1 MQPPAI
7 DRRGADYKHVG
18 WASLAL
24 WQGYLKL
31 SELELEFEKYS
42 IGQSVPRTEDP
53 RLLRGEGCFTDD
65 FNLPNQAFGYV
76 FRSPYAHGNIVTLDV
91 SAARSAGGVLTVLT
105 ADDLLREGVSPLPCR
120 LPVKSRDGT
129 PLIKPDRPCLATDR
143 VRHSGEAIAF
153 VVAESAG
160 QARDAAE
167 FIELEVSVL
176 AAVTDARE
184 AMCEGAPQLH
194 DEAIGNQAL
203 DWEFGDGDEV
213 DRVFAEAVHVS
224 HLTLRNNRL
233 VSSPMEPRAAVGEYD
248 TESGRYTLHVP
259 TQGVFGFTGAMA
271 TQVLGIEREQLRV
284 RTYDVGGSFG
294 MKSAP
299 YPEYAPALIAS
310 RLLGRPV
317 KWCDERSDS
326 FLSDQHG
333 RDSWAEASLAFDVE
347 GRILAGRVTSYANLG
362 GYLSAVGP
370 SMSTRNIP
378 RNFPG
383 VYHVPIFNA
392 RSHAIFTNTTPIG
405 AYRGAGR
412 PEGVYYME
420 RLMDTAAREMG
431 IDRIELRRRNM
442 VRAEDMPYD
451 AVSEMTYDSGDFPAV
466 LDDALD
472 VADGDGFEVRRAS
485 SAAAGKLRGLGL
497 ASYLEVT
504 GPPARE
510 MGGIRFEEDGTVT
523 MLSGSLNYGQGHHV
537 TFSQIL
543 TAILGIPVDKF
554 NLLQGD
560 SDELIAG
567 AGTGG
572 SRTVISAGT
581 ALLHAAEQVIE
592 NGRAIAGHLLEA
604 AVADIEFEAG
614 HFAVAGTDRTISIL
628 DLAARSRAGLPDD
641 VPQSL
646 DAELA
651 EDTPPSAFPNGCH
664 IAEVEIEPETG
675 TVRVDRYVIVDDF
688 GTLINPMLVEGQVQG
703 GVVQGLGQALMEDT
717 AYDTKGQLISGS
729 YMDYAMPRAGNLPT
743 FAFHSHPIPAKT
755 NPLGAKGCGEAG
767 CTGALPAIM
776 NAIADVLSRETGV
789 THIDMPATSERVW
802 SALQC
807 G

>member
-1 MQPPAI
+1 MT
-7 DRRGADYKHVG
+7 K
-18 WASLAL
+18 
-24 WQGYLKL
+24 GYQEL
-31 SELELEFEKYS
+31 SVSEFEKFA
-42 IGQSVPRTEDP
+42 IGQSVARTEDP

-65 FNLPNQAFGYV
+65 FNLPCQAYAYV
-76 FRSPYAHGNIVTLDV
+76 FRSPYAHGKIESLDV
-91 SAARSAGGVLTVLT
+91 SAARSANGVLMVLT
-105 ADDLLREGVSPLPCR
+105 ADDLAREGVSPLPCR
-120 LPVKSRDGT
+120 LPAKSRDGT
-129 PLIKPDRPCLATDR
+129 PLIKPDRPCLATDI
-143 VRHSGEAIAF
+143 VRHRGEAIAL
-153 VVAESAG
+153 VVAESTG
-160 QARDAAE
+160 QARDAAD
-167 FIELEVSVL
+167 FIELDVSVL
-176 AAVTDARE
+176 PAVTDARE
-184 AMCEGAPQLH
+184 ALREGAPQLH
-194 DEAIGNQAL
+194 GEAPGNQAL

-213 DRVFAEAVHVS
+213 DRIFAQAHHVTRQ
-224 HLTLRNNRL
+224 TLRNNR
-233 VSSPMEPRAAVGEYD
+233 VVISPMEPRAAVGEHD
-248 TESGRYTLHVP
+248 AETGRYTLHVP

-299 YPEYAPALIAS
+299 YPEYAPVLIAS

-317 KWCDERSDS
+317 KWCDDRSDS

-333 RDSWAEASLAFDVE
+333 RDSWAEASLAFDAD
-347 GRILAGRVTSYANLG
+347 GRILAGRVISYANLG

-383 VYHVPIFNA
+383 VYRLPVFNA
-392 RSHAIFTNTTPIG
+392 RSHAVFTNTTPIG

-412 PEGVYYME
+412 PKGVYYME

-431 IDRIELRRRNM
+431 IDRVELRRRDM
-442 VRAEDMPYD
+442 VRPDEIPYD
-451 AVSEMTYDSGDFPAV
+451 AVSELTYDSGNFPAV

-472 VADGDGFEVRRAS
+472 AADWDGFEARRAA
-485 SAAAGKLRGLGL
+485 SAAGGKLRGLGL

-523 MLSGSLNYGQGHHV
+523 MVSGSLNYGQGHHV
-537 TFSQIL
+537 TFAQIL
-543 TAILGIPVDKF
+543 TATLGIPIDRF

-560 SDELIAG
+560 SDALIAG

-581 ALLHAAEQVIE
+581 ALLHAADQVIE
-592 NGRAIAGHLLEA
+592 NGRAIAGHVLEA

-614 HFAVAGTDRTISIL
+614 QFTVAGTDRTISIL
-628 DLAARSRAGLPDD
+628 DLAERARAGLPDD
-641 VPQSL
+641 LPPGL

-688 GTLINPMLVEGQVQG
+688 GTLINPMLVEGQVHG
-703 GVVQGLGQALMEDT
+703 GVIQGLGQALMEDT
-717 AYDTKGQLISGS
+717 AYDAEGQLVSGS
-729 YMDYAMPRAGNLPT
+729 YMDYTMPRADDLPV
-743 FAFHSHPIPAKT
+743 FEFRSHPVPAT
-755 NPLGAKGCGEAG
+755 SNPLGAKGCGEAG

-776 NAIADVLSRETGV
+776 NAIVDVLVRETGAG
-789 THIDMPATSERVW
+789 HMDMPATPERVW
-802 SALQC
+802 AALRRD
-807 G
+807 

>member
-31 SELELEFEKYS
+31 SELEFEKYS

-167 FIELEVSVL
+167 LIELEVSVL

-203 DWEFGDGDEV
+203 DWEFGDGDAV
-213 DRVFAEAVHVS
+213 DRVFAEAFHVS

-233 VSSPMEPRAAVGEYD
+233 VISPMEPRAAVGEYD

-299 YPEYAPALIAS
+299 YPEYAPTLIAS

-431 IDRIELRRRNM
+431 IDRGELRRRNM

-472 VADGDGFEVRRAS
+472 VADWDGFEVRRAS

-614 HFAVAGTDRTISIL
+614 HFTVAGTDRTISIL

-729 YMDYAMPRAGNLPT
+729 YMDYARPRADNLPT
-743 FAFHSHPIPAKT
+743 FAFRSHPIPAKT

>member
-1 MQPPAI
+1 MAQAI
-7 DRRGADYKHVG
+7 DRKGVPYKHGAGAVTS
-18 WASLAL
+18 ACKETQA
-24 WQGYLKL
+24 L
-31 SELELEFEKYS
+31 SESEFEKFA
-42 IGQSVPRTEDP
+42 IGQSVARTEDP
-53 RLLRGEGCFTDD
+53 RLLRGEGVFTDD
-65 FNLPNQAFGYV
+65 FSLPNQAFGYV
-76 FRSPYAHGNIVTLDV
+76 FRSPYAHGKIERLDV
-91 SAARSAGGVLTVLT
+91 SAARTASGVLAVLT
-105 ADDLLREGVSPLPCR
+105 AEDLVREGVSPLPCR
-120 LPVKSRDGT
+120 LPAKSRDGT
-129 PLIKPDRPCLATDR
+129 PLITPDRPSLATDR
-143 VRHSGEAIAF
+143 VRHRGEAVAF
-153 VVAESAG
+153 VVAESLG

-167 FIELEVSVL
+167 LIEFDVATLS
-176 AAVTDARE
+176 AVTDARE
-184 AMCEGAPQLH
+184 AMRADAPQLH
-194 DEAIGNQAL
+194 DEAPGNQAL
-203 DWEFGDGDEV
+203 DWEFGDGAEV
-213 DRVFAEAVHVS
+213 DRIFDGAHHVS
-224 HLTLRNNRL
+224 SLTLRNNR
-233 VSSPMEPRAAVGEYD
+233 VVIAPMEPRAAVGEYSAD
-248 TESGRYTLHVP
+248 TGRYTLHVP
-259 TQGVFGFTGAMA
+259 TQGVFGFTGVMA
-271 TQVLGIEREQLRV
+271 TQILGIEREQLRV

-299 YPEYAPALIAS
+299 YPEYAPVLIAS

-333 RDSWAEASLAFDVE
+333 RDSWAEASLAFDAE
-347 GRILAGRVTSYANLG
+347 GRILAGRVVSYANLG
-362 GYLSAVGP
+362 AYLSAVGP

-383 VYHVPIFNA
+383 VYRLPVFNA

-420 RLMDTAAREMG
+420 RLMDTAAREIG
-431 IDRIELRRRNM
+431 IDRVELRRRNM
-442 VRAEDMPYD
+442 VRPEEMPFD
-451 AVSEMTYDSGDFPAV
+451 AVSELTYDSGDFPGV

-472 VADGDGFEVRRAS
+472 AADWDGFEARRAA
-485 SAAAGKLRGLGL
+485 SARNGKLRGLGL

-510 MGGIRFEEDGTVT
+510 MGGLRFEEDGTVT
-523 MLSGSLNYGQGHHV
+523 MVSGSLNYGQGHHV
-537 TFSQIL
+537 TFAQIL
-543 TAILGIPVDKF
+543 TATLGIPIEKF

-592 NGRAIAGHLLEA
+592 NGKAIAGHVLEA

-614 HFAVAGTDRTISIL
+614 QFTVAGTDRTISIMA
-628 DLAARSRAGLPDD
+628 LAERTREPLPDD

-646 DAELA
+646 NAELA

-664 IAEVEIEPETG
+664 IAEVEIAPDTG
-675 TVRVDRYVIVDDF
+675 EVRVDRYVIVDDF
-688 GTLINPMLVEGQVQG
+688 GTLINPMLVEGQVHG
-703 GVVQGLGQALMEDT
+703 GVIQGLGQALMEDT
-717 AYDTKGQLISGS
+717 AYSEEGQLVSGS
-729 YMDYAMPRAGNLPT
+729 YMDYVMPRADCLPN
-743 FAFHSHPIPAKT
+743 FEFRSHPVPAKT

-767 CTGALPAIM
+767 CTGALPSIM
-776 NAIADVLSRETGV
+776 NAIVDVLARETGA
-789 THIDMPATSERVW
+789 THIDMPA
-802 SALQC
+802 SAEKLWKALRA

>member
-1 MQPPAI
+1 
-7 DRRGADYKHVG
+7 
-18 WASLAL
+18 
-24 WQGYLKL
+24 
-31 SELELEFEKYS
+31 
-42 IGQSVPRTEDP
+42 
-53 RLLRGEGCFTDD
+53 
-65 FNLPNQAFGYV
+65 
-76 FRSPYAHGNIVTLDV
+76 
-91 SAARSAGGVLTVLT
+91 
-105 ADDLLREGVSPLPCR
+105 
-120 LPVKSRDGT
+120 
-129 PLIKPDRPCLATDR
+129 
-143 VRHSGEAIAF
+143 
-153 VVAESAG
+153 
-160 QARDAAE
+160 
-167 FIELEVSVL
+167 
-176 AAVTDARE
+176 
-184 AMCEGAPQLH
+184 
-194 DEAIGNQAL
+194 
-203 DWEFGDGDEV
+203 
-213 DRVFAEAVHVS
+213 
-224 HLTLRNNRL
+224 
-233 VSSPMEPRAAVGEYD
+233 
-248 TESGRYTLHVP
+248 
-259 TQGVFGFTGAMA
+259 
-271 TQVLGIEREQLRV
+271 
-284 RTYDVGGSFG
+284 
-294 MKSAP
+294 
-299 YPEYAPALIAS
+299 
-310 RLLGRPV
+310 
-317 KWCDERSDS
+317 
-326 FLSDQHG
+326 
-333 RDSWAEASLAFDVE
+333 
-347 GRILAGRVTSYANLG
+347 
-362 GYLSAVGP
+362 
-370 SMSTRNIP
+370 
-378 RNFPG
+378 
-383 VYHVPIFNA
+383 
-392 RSHAIFTNTTPIG
+392 
-405 AYRGAGR
+405 
-412 PEGVYYME
+412 
-420 RLMDTAAREMG
+420 
-431 IDRIELRRRNM
+431 
-442 VRAEDMPYD
+442 MPYD
-451 AVSEMTYDSGDFPAV
+451 AVSELTYDSGDFPAV

-472 VADGDGFEVRRAS
+472 VADWDGFEVRRAS

>member
-1 MQPPAI
+1 M
-7 DRRGADYKHVG
+7 
-18 WASLAL
+18 
-24 WQGYLKL
+24 
-31 SELELEFEKYS
+31 SEAEFEKFA
-42 IGQSVPRTEDP
+42 IGQSVARLEDP

-65 FNLPNQAFGYV
+65 FSLPRQAYGYV
-76 FRSPYAHGNIVTLDV
+76 FRSPYAHGDVTKLDV
-91 SAARSAGGVLTVLT
+91 TAARAAPGVLAVLT
-105 ADDLLREGVSPLPCR
+105 AEDLAREGVLPLPCR
-120 LPVKSRDGT
+120 LPAKSRDGT
-129 PLIKPDRPCLATDR
+129 PLLKPERPSLATDR
-143 VRHSGEAIAF
+143 VRHRGEAVALII
-153 VVAESAG
+153 AESLGA
-160 QARDAAE
+160 ARDAAE
-167 FIELEVSVL
+167 FIEFDVSVL
-176 AAVTDARE
+176 PAVTDARE
-184 AMCEGAPQLH
+184 AMRAGAPRLH
-194 DEAIGNQAL
+194 EEAPGNQAL
-203 DWEFGDGDEV
+203 DWEFGDGAKV
-213 DRVFAEAVHVS
+213 DRIFADAHHVAS
-224 HLTLRNNRL
+224 LTLRNNR
-233 VSSPMEPRAAVGEYD
+233 VVISAMEPRAAIGEYD
-248 TESGRYTLHVP
+248 SDSGRYTLHVP

-271 TQVLGIEREQLRV
+271 TQVLGIERERLRV

-299 YPEYAPALIAS
+299 YPEYAPVLIAA

-317 KWCDERSDS
+317 KWCDDRSDS

-333 RDSWAEASLAFDVE
+333 RDSWAEASLAFDAD
-347 GRILAGRVTSYANLG
+347 GHILAGRVVSYANLG

-383 VYHVPIFNA
+383 VYRLPVFNA

-431 IDRIELRRRNM
+431 IDRVELRRRNM
-442 VRAEDMPYD
+442 VRADEMPYD
-451 AVSEMTYDSGDFPAV
+451 AVSELTYDSGEFPAV

-472 VADGDGFEVRRAS
+472 AADWSGFEARREAS
-485 SAAAGKLRGLGL
+485 ARNGMLRGLGL

-510 MGGIRFEEDGTVT
+510 MGGIRFEEDGRVT
-523 MLSGSLNYGQGHHV
+523 MVSGSLNYGQGHAV
-537 TFSQIL
+537 TFAQIL
-543 TAILGIPVDKF
+543 TAKLGIPIDRF

-581 ALLHAAEQVIE
+581 ALLHAADEVIE
-592 NGRAIAGHLLEA
+592 NGRAIAGHVLEA

-614 HFAVAGTDRTISIL
+614 QFTVAGTDRTVSII
-628 DLAARSRAGLPDD
+628 DLAALARDGVPDD
-641 VPQSL
+641 LPQGL

-664 IAEVEIEPETG
+664 IAEVEIAPETG
-675 TVRVDRYVIVDDF
+675 VVRVDRYAIVDDF
-688 GTLINPMLVEGQVQG
+688 GTLINPMLVEGQVHG
-703 GVVQGLGQALMEDT
+703 GVIQGLGQALMEDT
-717 AYDTKGQLISGS
+717 AYSEDGQLISGS
-729 YMDYAMPRAGNLPT
+729 YMDYTMPRAEDLPE
-743 FAFHSHPIPAKT
+743 FAFRSHPVPAKT

-776 NAIADVLSRETGV
+776 NAIVDVLARERGIS
-789 THIDMPATSERVW
+789 HIDMPATAERVW
-802 SALQC
+802 TALQN